1 MNIFIGKNMSRFN
14 PVQRT
19 SSHRLINH
27 GPTILITTRSKDG
40 RHRNVMTAAWST
52 PVEMDPPRLT
62 VLINKEA
69 YTRELLLESGVF
81 AVCVP
86 SVSFINET
94 YSIGHSTGR
103 EIDKF
108 AKYGIET
115 VQSPELGIPVI
126 EKGCI
131 AWLEC
136 RLIPEPHAQ
145 EKYDTFFGEVVSASA
160 DPEVFVNNHW
170 QFTDQNKE
178 KHSIHHLGGG
188 NFYRCNDLMVAK
200 EL

>member
-1 MNIFIGKNMSRFN
+1 MSRFQ
-14 PVQRT
+14 PIQRELA
-19 SSHRLINH
+19 HRLINH
-27 GPTILITTRSKDG
+27 GPTVLITSRSKDG
-40 RHRNVMTAAWST
+40 KHRNVMPVAWST
-52 PVEMDPPRLT
+52 PVEMEPPRLV
-62 VLINKEA
+62 VLINKDA
-69 YTRELLLESGVF
+69 YTRELMLDSGVF

-86 SVSFINET
+86 SVSFVNET
-94 YSIGHSTGR
+94 YSIGHVTGR
-103 EIDKF
+103 EVDKF

-136 RLIPEPHAQ
+136 RLIPEPDVQ

-170 QFTDQNKE
+170 HFTANNQE

-188 NFYRCNDLMVAK
+188 NFVRCNDLMIARG
-200 EL
+200 L

>member
-1 MNIFIGKNMSRFN
+1 MSRFQSI
-14 PVQRT
+14 QRT
-19 SSHRLINH
+19 SAHRLINH
-27 GPTILITTRSKDG
+27 GPTILVTSRSKDG
-40 RHRNVMTAAWST
+40 KHRDVMTVAWST
-52 PVEMDPPRLT
+52 PVEMDPPRLL

-69 YTRELLLESGVF
+69 YTRELISDSGIF

-103 EIDKF
+103 KIDKF
-108 AKYGIET
+108 TKYGIET
-115 VQSPELGIPVI
+115 VQSPELDIPVI

-136 RLIPEPHAQ
+136 TLIPESHAQ
-145 EKYDTFFGEVVSASA
+145 EKYDTFFGEVISAGA
-160 DPEVFVNNHW
+160 DPDVFINNRWH
-170 QFTDQNKE
+170 FTDSNKE
-178 KHSIHHLGGG
+178 KHSIHHLGSG
-188 NFYRCNDLMVAK
+188 NFVHCNDLMVAK